1 MRIVISTA
9 MDAQEKK
16 RKCGV
21 CGQLGH
27 NARTCS
33 YGVPQP
39 RPVPVPR
46 RCGSCGMFGHNS
58 RTCFPVPASNNTYQ
72 APTISHLPL
81 LTHVENVDGVQPP
94 PPSPLPSVVEEDREE
109 ETSSKRSCTSS
120 ENLEARIR
128 NITLLLLDNDVV
140 VGGMYNHL
148 KSLEL
153 KVFDAFQ
160 KGSMIERV
168 ARLEDT
174 LM

>member
-1 MRIVISTA
+1 MG
-9 MDAQEKK
+9 
-16 RKCGV
+16 C
-21 CGQLGH
+21 
-27 NARTCS
+27 
-33 YGVPQP
+33 
-39 RPVPVPR
+39 
-46 RCGSCGMFGHNS
+46 
-58 RTCFPVPASNNTYQ
+58 
-72 APTISHLPL
+72 LPL

-94 PPSPLPSVVEEDREE
+94 PPSPLPSAVEEDRE

-128 NITLLLLDNDVV
+128 NITLLLLGNDMV

-153 KVFDAFQ
+153 KVFDTFQ
-160 KGSMIERV
+160 QGSMIERV